1 MKALSVRQPWASLI
15 LSGRKTIETRTWFTE
30 YRGPVLICSS
40 NVRQMS
46 DEGRDAMK
54 RHGLDGIP
62 RGVALCLVD
71 LIDCRPMSADDEAAA
86 CCSLYDR
93 AFSWSLANV
102 RPVRQV
108 PLKGQLLL
116 FNVPDNVVELAAPG
130 QRGSASLF
138 R

>member
-1 MKALSVRQPWASLI
+1 MKALSVRQPWGSLI
-15 LSGRKTIETRTWFTE
+15 LSGRKSIETRTWFTE
-30 YRGPVLICSS
+30 YRGPVLICAS

-54 RHGLDGIP
+54 RHELDDIP

-71 LIDCRPMSADDEAAA
+71 LVDCRPMIADDEAAA

-93 AFSWSLANV
+93 AFSWCLANV

-116 FNVPDNVVELAAPG
+116 FDVPDACVEVLGPG
-130 QRGSASLF
+130 RSESSA
-138 R
+138 